1 MNSEV
6 IPSQFPD
13 TADSASGNEAQSIGE
28 IIRQTN
34 NLSADQVEKIL
45 SYQLQHGVKFGEAA
59 VALGLAKQEDVLWA
73 LAQQFHYPYVSQSNR
88 KIADEVVVATKPF
101 SDQAEIFRAMRAQL
115 INAVFA
121 TPHNN
126 TALAIISPDSGDG
139 KSYFA
144 ANIAASFSQ
153 LGGRTLLIDADLR
166 TPRQHEIFSIDS
178 KAGLSSILSGRA
190 ESKLIHPVADLPSLH
205 VLPAGV
211 VPPNPIE
218 LVQRNTFG
226 LLLRELIS
234 KFDYVIVDTPAA
246 SVGSDGRVIAGH
258 CGAALA
264 LCRRNKSR
272 MNALNAMV
280 APLGIS
286 SAVKLAGVVVNEF

>member
-6 IPSQFPD
+6 IPSQFP
-13 TADSASGNEAQSIGE
+13 ADAADAGSEAQSIGE
-28 IIRQTN
+28 IIRRTN
-34 NLSADQVEKIL
+34 NLTAEQVERIL
-45 SYQLQHGVKFGEAA
+45 SYQLQHNVKFGEAA

-73 LAQQFHYPYVSQSNR
+73 LAQQFQYPYVSNTNR
-88 KIADEVVVATKPF
+88 KIADEVVVGTKPF
-101 SDQAEIFRAMRAQL
+101 SDQAEIFRAVRAQL
-115 INAVFA
+115 LNTLFSGPRATCAMAV
-121 TPHNN
+121 
-126 TALAIISPDSGDG
+126 ISPDSGDG

-144 ANIAASFSQ
+144 ANIAASLSQ

-166 TPRQHEIFSIDS
+166 TPRQHEIFSIEG

-218 LVQRNTFG
+218 LVQRATFG
-226 LLLRELIS
+226 LLLKELMT

-246 SVGSDGRVIAGH
+246 SLGSDGRVIAGH
-258 CGAALA
+258 CGGALA
-264 LCRRNKSR
+264 VCRRNKTR
-272 MNALNAMV
+272 MDVLNAML
-280 APLGIS
+280 APLSIS
-286 SAVKLAGVVVNEF
+286 SSVKVAGVVVNEF